1 MAQVHYNINQKITFE
16 ITMQIA
22 QMGSSNL
29 KKIGHTLALYQIFSG
44 ISLLVPLSKRTKQD
58 RLEDDYFNYLFVTKS
73 TANILPS
80 SQQQPLLLNFSF
92 KFKRTP
98 IVNHLCSSGEGPSIT
113 ISKFL
118 GCAI

>member
-1 MAQVHYNINQKITFE
+1 
-16 ITMQIA
+16 MQIA

-29 KKIGHTLALYQIFSG
+29 KKNRTHPC
-44 ISLLVPLSKRTKQD
+44 LVPNFFRDKLISTPVQKD

-80 SQQQPLLLNFSF
+80 SQQQLLLNFSF

-113 ISKFL
+113 ISKFS
-118 GCAI
+118 GRAI